1 VPANEE
7 NGGVNTDEDVEKR
20 RQPEPLIGR
29 YDDDKSNESGQD
41 FQKPREEIARIDDRP
56 DRNRQ
61 KDYEECNVKW
71 LRSAWFVQCAQALLE
86 LMFWKIVPHGS
97 IFLRL

>member
-29 YDDDKSNESGQD
+29 YDYDKSNEGGQD

-71 LRSAWFVQCAQALLE
+71 LRSA
-86 LMFWKIVPHGS
+86 
-97 IFLRL
+97 